1 MLGMTHGIGPLTP
14 ADEGFHHQI
23 ADTFGAVS
31 QSDPGWTE
39 KVCLSVASRDG
50 ALQLGFGLGKYL
62 NRGVMDGYAGLSR
75 GVEQRT
81 VRASRALFPD
91 VETTAVGPIRY
102 EVVEPLRS
110 IRLRL
115 EDNEVDDLAF
125 DVTLDGSALP
135 PFLERREHRRQ
146 PFGYRVEN
154 DLVRYHQVAL
164 PRGWVRVDGEEHRIE
179 PETWFAT
186 RDHSWGV
193 RHGVGH
199 DSDGVRPPL
208 FDPNDL
214 PMQFGWSPVR
224 FDPPDGAPYAIHWF
238 YLVSPESLVPSAVQ
252 GGIEHPDGTRE
263 AFTDVDVQLRFD
275 PANRRLLGGRLL
287 FSMESGETCPL
298 EIEVVGDTGFHLGT
312 GLYFGFDGWFHGDW
326 RGELHVDGERIADCS
341 QPEVARRV
349 HQIRD
354 TVVRVR
360 HGDDVGIGNFQTT
373 IWGAWPDL
381 GLDGEGSFT

>member
-1 MLGMTHGIGPLTP
+1 MGQTIGPLTP

-23 ADTFGAVS
+23 ADTFGTVG
-31 QSDPGWTE
+31 QSDPAWTE
-39 KVCLSVASRDG
+39 KVCLSVGARDG
-50 ALQLGFGLGKYL
+50 DLQLGFGLGKYL
-62 NRGVMDGYAGLSR
+62 NRGVMDAYAGLSR

-91 VETTAVGPIRY
+91 SHTTTVGPIHY
-102 EVVEPLRS
+102 EVVDPLRS

-115 EDNEVDDLAF
+115 DENDVDDLAF
-125 DVTLDGSALP
+125 DVTLDGSAIP
-135 PFLERREHRRQ
+135 PFLEEREHRRQ
-146 PFGYRVEN
+146 PFGYRVDN
-154 DLVRYHQVAL
+154 DLVRYHQVAE
-164 PRGWVRVDGEEHRIE
+164 PRGWVRVDGQDHTIE
-179 PETWFAT
+179 PDGWFAT

-193 RHGVGH
+193 RHGVGQP
-199 DSDGVRPPL
+199 SSGVQPAV

-224 FDPPDGAPYAIHWF
+224 FDPPDAPPYAIHWF
-238 YLVSPESLVPSAVQ
+238 YLVSPEPLIPSGVQ
-252 GGIEHPDGTRE
+252 GGIERHDGSRE

-275 PANRRLLGGRLL
+275 PQNRRLLGGRLI
-287 FSMESGETCPL
+287 FVTESGEECPL
-298 EIEVVGDTGFHLGT
+298 DIEVVGDTGFHLGT
-312 GLYFGFDGWFHGDW
+312 GLYFGFDGCFHGDW
-326 RGELHVDGERIADCS
+326 RGELHVDGERIPDCS

-360 HGDDVGIGNFQTT
+360 HGDLTGIGNFQTT

-381 GLDGEGSFT
+381 GLDREGSFT